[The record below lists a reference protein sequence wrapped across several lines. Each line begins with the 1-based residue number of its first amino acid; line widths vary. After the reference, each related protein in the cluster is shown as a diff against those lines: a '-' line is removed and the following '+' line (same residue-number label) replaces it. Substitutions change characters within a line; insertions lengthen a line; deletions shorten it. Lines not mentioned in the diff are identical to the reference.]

1 MDKNLLRS
9 AIARAGMTQG
19 QLAAAIGVSP
29 NTLSAKI
36 FGYSFF
42 DTNEIDKICKV
53 LLIQDEK
60 EKAQIFLSEPSQKR
74 DAEEEETA

>member
-1 MDKNLLRS
+1 MVNKNLLRS

-19 QLAAAIGVSP
+19 QVAAAIGVSP

-36 FGYSFF
+36 LGHSFF

-53 LLIQDEK
+53 LSIQDET
-60 EKAQIFLSEPSQKR
+60 EKALIFLADSSRKR
-74 DAEEEETA
+74 DE